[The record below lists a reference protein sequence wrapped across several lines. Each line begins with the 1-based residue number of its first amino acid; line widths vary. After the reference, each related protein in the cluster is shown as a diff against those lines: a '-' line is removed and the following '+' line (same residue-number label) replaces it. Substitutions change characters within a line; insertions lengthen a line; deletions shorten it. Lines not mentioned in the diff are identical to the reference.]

1 MLSTLLAIET
11 FFVEFFTAL
20 TTNWQMILGDTGVT
34 LYIVLASTV
43 LSYVFG
49 IPTGIILV
57 ITSKDGIHPMPKLNA
72 VLGVIVNLLRSVP
85 FLLMIFMIMPI
96 TKLITGTSFGANAT
110 IVPLVFSAAPYIAR
124 LVESSLREIDFGVI
138 EAAQSMGASNW
149 QIITKVMLP
158 ESKPSLLVGAAI
170 AATTILG
177 YSAMAGVLGGG
188 GLGDIAIRYGYYR
201 YDKPLMY
208 VCIVLLVVITQVLQ
222 EAGLKI
228 ATKSDKRLH

>member
-1 MLSTLLAIET
+1 MLELIMSLFNT
-11 FFVEFFTAL
+11 TAE
-20 TTNWQMILGDTGVT
+20 NWQMILSNTGVS
-34 LYIVLASTV
+34 LYIVLASTL
-43 LSYVFG
+43 LSYLFG
-49 IPTGIILV
+49 IPIGIILV
-57 ITSKDGIHPMPKLNA
+57 ITSKDGIHPMPVLNS
-72 VLGVIVNLLRSVP
+72 VLGIIVNLLRSVP
-85 FLLMIFMIMPI
+85 FLLMIFMIMPL
-96 TKLITGTSFGANAT
+96 TPLITGTSFGANAT

-124 LVESSLREIDFGVI
+124 LIESSLREIDFGVI

-208 VCIVLLVVITQVLQ
+208 VCIVLLVIITQILQ

-228 ATKSDKRLH
+228 ATKTDKRLH

>member
-1 MLSTLLAIET
+1 MSILTSIYQFFMSLSTAFIE
-11 FFVEFFTAL
+11 
-20 TTNWQMILGDTGVT
+20 NWQMILTDTGVT
-34 LYIVLASTV
+34 LYIVLASTL
-43 LSYVFG
+43 LSYLFG
-49 IPTGIILV
+49 IPIGIILV

-96 TKLITGTSFGANAT
+96 TQMITGSSFGANAT

-149 QIITKVMLP
+149 QIISKVMLP

-188 GLGDIAIRYGYYR
+188 GLGDVAIRYGYYR
-201 YDKPLMY
+201 YQKPLMY
-208 VCIVLLVVITQVLQ
+208 VCIILLVIITQILQ
-222 EAGLKI
+222 EFGLRY
-228 ATKSDKRLH
+228 ATRTDKRLH

>member
-1 MLSTLLAIET
+1 MSILTSIYQFLMSLSTAFIE
-11 FFVEFFTAL
+11 
-20 TTNWQMILGDTGVT
+20 NWQMILTDTGVT
-34 LYIVLASTV
+34 LYIVLASTL
-43 LSYVFG
+43 LSYLFG
-49 IPTGIILV
+49 IPIGIILV

-85 FLLMIFMIMPI
+85 FLLMIFMIMPL
-96 TKLITGTSFGANAT
+96 TKMITGTSFGANAT

-149 QIITKVMLP
+149 QIISKVMLP

-188 GLGDIAIRYGYYR
+188 GLGDVAIRYGYYR
-201 YDKPLMY
+201 YQKPLMY
-208 VCIVLLVVITQVLQ
+208 VCIILLVIITQILQ
-222 EAGLKI
+222 EFGLRY
-228 ATKSDKRLH
+228 ATRTDKRLH

>member
-1 MLSTLLAIET
+1 MLELIMSLFNT
-11 FFVEFFTAL
+11 TAE
-20 TTNWQMILGDTGVT
+20 NWQMILSNTGVS
-34 LYIVLASTV
+34 LYIVLASTL
-43 LSYVFG
+43 LSYLFG
-49 IPTGIILV
+49 IPIGIILV
-57 ITSKDGIHPMPKLNA
+57 ITSKDGIHPMPVLNS
-72 VLGVIVNLLRSVP
+72 VLGIIVNLLRSVP
-85 FLLMIFMIMPI
+85 FLLMIFMIMPL
-96 TKLITGTSFGANAT
+96 TTLITGTSFGANAT

-124 LVESSLREIDFGVI
+124 LIESSLREIDFGVI

-208 VCIVLLVVITQVLQ
+208 VCIVLLVIITQILQ

-228 ATKSDKRLH
+228 ATKTDKRLH

>member
-1 MLSTLLAIET
+1 MLELIMSLFNT
-11 FFVEFFTAL
+11 TAE
-20 TTNWQMILGDTGVT
+20 NWQMILSNTGVS
-34 LYIVLASTV
+34 LYIVLASTL
-43 LSYVFG
+43 LSYLFG
-49 IPTGIILV
+49 IPIGIILV
-57 ITSKDGIHPMPKLNA
+57 ITSKDGIHPMPVLNS

-85 FLLMIFMIMPI
+85 FLLMIFMIMPL
-96 TKLITGTSFGANAT
+96 TTLITGTSFGANAT

-124 LVESSLREIDFGVI
+124 LIESSLREIDFGVI

-208 VCIVLLVVITQVLQ
+208 VCIVLLVIITQILQ

-228 ATKSDKRLH
+228 ATKTDKRLP